1 MKQEITNN
9 RLATMP
15 ISDGTLTKE
24 KLISMRIDMQEQL
37 KQTRLYITI
46 EETRRAKICSA
57 MNEIQSHLNCFKFNS
72 HYYINK
78 KDRYGHTSPF
88 DTIDEKMLCLGALE
102 AAKAWG
108 NIEYTKDLKRYNK
121 LNDDYNEHGS
131 LLKQLKENQRVLES
145 NISSIGGLINR
156 MREAEKNKAEQ
167 LSTLPPSSHPAIKQE
182 V

>member
-37 KQTRLYITI
+37 KQTRLYITM
-46 EETRRAKICSA
+46 EETRRAKILSA
-57 MNEIQSHLNCFKFNS
+57 MNEIQEHTTCFKFNS
-72 HYYINK
+72 QYFVTK
-78 KDRYGHTSPF
+78 KDRFGHSSPF
-88 DTIDEKMLCLGALE
+88 DTIDEKILCLGALE

-121 LNDDYNEHGS
+121 LNDDYNERVS

-156 MREAEKNKAEQ
+156 MREAEKEAAEKEANP
-167 LSTLPPSSHPAIKQE
+167 LPPISHPAIAN
-182 V
+182 